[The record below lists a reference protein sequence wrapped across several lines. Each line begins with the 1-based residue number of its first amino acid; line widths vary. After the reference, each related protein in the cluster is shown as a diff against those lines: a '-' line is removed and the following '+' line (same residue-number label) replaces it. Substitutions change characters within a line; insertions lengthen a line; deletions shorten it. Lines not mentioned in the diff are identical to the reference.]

1 MASIGNIQ
9 WLQAG
14 AGLLQMIGGFM
25 GAAGAKEEGESA
37 RAMLEFQAQQQEQNA
52 GTAIAIAQ
60 RQAAEAKRQGRYVA
74 SRALAVLAASGGG
87 ASDPGAVRILANAE
101 AEGAYRAQMAVYEGE
116 SKARALR
123 MEAAAARAS
132 GVNAEASAASRANA
146 YLLGGTSRGLTTAA
160 SLYQRYGGNGPGGD
174 AGLID
179 EPGQYTG
186 YPFGGT

>member
-1 MASIGNIQ
+1 MASIGNLQ

-14 AGLLQMIGGFM
+14 AGLIQILGGFM
-25 GAAGAKEEGESA
+25 GAAGASEEGESA
-37 RAMLEFQAQQQEQNA
+37 RAMLDFQARQSEQNA

-60 RQAAEAKRQGRYVA
+60 RQAEESKRQGRYVA

-123 MEAAAARAS
+123 MEATAARAS
-132 GVNAEASAASRANA
+132 GQNAVASAASRANA
-146 YLLGGTSRGLTTAA
+146 YLIGGTSRGLTA
-160 SLYQRYGGNGPGGD
+160 SLFQRYGGNGPSGD
-174 AGLID
+174 AALVD
-179 EPGQYTG
+179 DPNQYPGH
-186 YPFGGT
+186 PFGGT

>member
-1 MASIGNIQ
+1 MASIATLQ

-14 AGLLQMIGGFM
+14 SSLLQMLGGFAA
-25 GAAGAKEEGESA
+25 AAGADEEGESA
-37 RAMLEFQAQQQEQNA
+37 RAMADFQARQAEQNA

-74 SRALAVLAASGGG
+74 SRALAVLAASGAG

-116 SKARALR
+116 AKARALR
-123 MEAAAARAS
+123 MEAEAARAS
-132 GVNAEASAASRANA
+132 GQNAAAAAAGRSNA
-146 YLLGGTSRGLTTAA
+146 YLLAGASRGITGGM
-160 SLYQRYGGNGPGGD
+160 SLYRRYGGNWPGGD